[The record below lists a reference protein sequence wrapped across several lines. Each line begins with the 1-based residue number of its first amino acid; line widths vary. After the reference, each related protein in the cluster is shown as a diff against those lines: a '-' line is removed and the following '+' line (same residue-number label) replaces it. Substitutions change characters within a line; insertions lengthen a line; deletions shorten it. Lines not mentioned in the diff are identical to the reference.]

1 MNQTILVLGAGGQIG
16 SELTLKLRSI
26 YGNKNVIASD
36 IKSCERLFNLEGP
49 FEIIDATSR
58 DDVLKVI
65 QKYQV
70 TQVYLL
76 AAMLSAT
83 GEKFPQRA
91 WDLNMTSLLVILDLA
106 KEKHI
111 KQVFWPSSIAAFGPT
126 TPKHNTP
133 QKTMM
138 EPSTVYGEHQ

>member
-1 MNQTILVLGAGGQIG
+1 MNQTILILGAGGQIG

-58 DDVLKVI
+58 DAVLKVI

-83 GEKFPQRA
+83 GEKFPQKGVVFKYDFSFGRIRLSKRKA
-91 WDLNMTSLLVILDLA
+91 YQASLLA
-106 KEKHI
+106 KFHRC
-111 KQVFWPSSIAAFGPT
+111 FWSN
-126 TPKHNTP
+126 NT
-133 QKTMM
+133 
-138 EPSTVYGEHQ
+138 